1 MSLRIGKEIYTSLT
15 AAPLTGGAEGR
26 VHPVVFKTGAVEK
39 PFVTYTCRAVAGPTK
54 DGDAYDTGE
63 VAVSCLADTY
73 EEAVEL
79 AVAVRRRMYR
89 IANLFRECAL
99 VGSEE
104 SYAIDA
110 DAYVVVLTFSVR
122 SVPDELE

>member
-1 MSLRIGKEIYTSLT
+1 MSLRIGQEIHAALTS
-15 AAPLTGGAEGR
+15 APLTGGAEER

-39 PFVTYTCRAVAGPTK
+39 PFITYTCRVVSNPTK
-54 DGDAYDTGE
+54 DGDAFDQNE

-73 EEAVEL
+73 DEAVEL
-79 AVAVRRRMYR
+79 AVDVRRRLTLR
-89 IANLFRECAL
+89 PVLGDECTL

-110 DAYVVVLTFSVR
+110 DAYVVVLTFTAR
-122 SVPDELE
+122 TAPDE